1 MKKIWKRAAALAMA
15 VLTAGSVPGC
25 GQGDRLA
32 AGVNTDNAIVT
43 SMSTESGSM
52 DSAGDSSLW
61 WWSYDDVCMAPLMEM
76 EEDGSWNYIL
86 AESVDVS
93 DDMTRY
99 TVHIRE
105 EAKWNNGDDVTSA
118 DFLNTITRALDPECQ
133 SGYSSMLFV
142 IQGAQEMYNGEG
154 DVSGLGVT
162 CPDDKTIVFDLTGPC
177 TYFEQLFVLPVYM
190 PTHREL
196 QTETNGDWAM
206 GNDMDALVSCGP
218 YYLAEYVPNQY
229 CLYKKNESYVQAD
242 RITTETV
249 QKIVMDDTQS
259 IINAYRAGD
268 LNFITADDIVMDKYA
283 GSDELQVW
291 PSITSYYVLF
301 NMEEAP
307 FDDVR
312 IRQAFTLA
320 VNREEVAQACGSSFE
335 GSGFFVAKHL
345 LSSASGEDWS
355 DEAGEDPVT
364 FDPERAR
371 ELLAEAGYPDGEGF
385 PQVTYKYPS
394 LQIDS
399 DIAQA
404 LQAQWKENL
413 GIEVELQAQ
422 EQQVNIS
429 TRRSGDY
436 QLCRMRWTAD
446 FADPYTFL
454 SMYRT
459 GDSYNDNN
467 TSCEE
472 FDTLM
477 AQAGEESNPTERF
490 RLMHEA
496 EKILL
501 SDYCFGVPVLNSS
514 NIYLVDEHI
523 TNFELDPAR
532 NVIRTKYLKFT
543 PD

>member
-1 MKKIWKRAAALAMA
+1 MRKIWKRVAALALAGVMA
-15 VLTAGSVPGC
+15 GTMSSC
-25 GQGDRLA
+25 GQGKRLA
-32 AGVNTDNAIVT
+32 AGVNADNAIVT
-43 SMSTESGSM
+43 SMNTESGSL
-52 DSAGDSSLW
+52 DSAGNSSLW

-76 EEDGSWNYIL
+76 QEDGSWNYIL
-86 AESVDVS
+86 AESVDIS
-93 DDMTRY
+93 DDMTQY
-99 TVHIRE
+99 TVHIRDD
-105 EAKWNNGDDVTSA
+105 AKWSNGDDVTSA
-118 DFLNTITRALDPECQ
+118 DFLNTIVRALDPECQ

-154 DVSGLGVT
+154 DESGLGVS
-162 CPDDKTIVFDLTGPC
+162 CPDDKTLVFDLTGPC

-190 PTHREL
+190 PTHRTL
-196 QTETNGDWAM
+196 QTETNGAWAM

-229 CLYKKNESYVQAD
+229 CLYKKNDLYVQAD
-242 RITTETV
+242 RITTETI

-268 LNFITADDIVMDKYA
+268 LNFISADDIVMDKYA
-283 GSDELQVW
+283 GSDELKVW

-301 NMEEAP
+301 NPEEKP

-312 IRQAFTLA
+312 VRQAFSMA
-320 VNREEVAQACGSSFE
+320 VDRDEVARACGSSFE
-335 GSGFFVAKHL
+335 GSTFFVAKNL
-345 LSSASGEDWS
+345 LSSASGKYWS
-355 DEAGEDPVT
+355 DEAEEEPIS
-364 FDPERAR
+364 FDPEQAK
-371 ELLAEAGYPDGEGF
+371 ELLAEAGYPNGEGF
-385 PQVTYKYPS
+385 PKVTYKYPS

-399 DIAQA
+399 DVAQA

-413 GIEVELQAQ
+413 GIDVELQA
-422 EQQVNIS
+422 EEEQVNIS
-429 TRRSGDY
+429 DRRAGNF

-472 FDTLM
+472 YDTLM
-477 AQAGEESNPTERF
+477 AESGTEADPTERF

-496 EKILL
+496 ENVLL
-501 SDYCFGVPVLNSS
+501 GDYCFGVPVINSS
-514 NIYLVDEHI
+514 NIYLVNQRI
-523 TNFELDPAR
+523 SNLELDPSR
-532 NVIRTKYLKFT
+532 NTIRTKYLHFE
-543 PD
+543 